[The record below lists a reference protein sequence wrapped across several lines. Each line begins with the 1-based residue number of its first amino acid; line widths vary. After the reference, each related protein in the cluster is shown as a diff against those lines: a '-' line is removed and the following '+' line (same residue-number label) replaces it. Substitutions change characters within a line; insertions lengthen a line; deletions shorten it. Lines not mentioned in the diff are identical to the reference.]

1 MWACWLL
8 GKADLLSLRS
18 CSASSI
24 RLLRNQPA
32 CKAFHVSEHGHH
44 HHWTA
49 ELLTGQA
56 VATCPIPLSRTSLQ
70 QCWLRDQPC
79 KESLSLLSNLQ
90 CAHPVRNFSKA
101 ALCHSTSTTV
111 PAEADVTWSP
121 IKSSGWTYTS
131 SFHAA
136 SCVSHQQPDVP
147 HPRTEPAQSGAAVA
161 SDADTS
167 EAQSPSSNAV
177 PDSTK
182 IVLYKGR
189 YMQTFRLLVRFKV
202 FQLVGIAALAIPI
215 NTFLMEGSVSGI
227 QMVMASSLILGCGF
241 ASTTLWWFS
250 QRYIGEL
257 ALVGP
262 HLLRF
267 SVLDF
272 WGNRQD
278 SIVPIERVVP
288 PLKYCTKEELHNLAE
303 QPMIPLNVEGD
314 RQYLISLRHGLL
326 VDKQRL
332 FQILEGKFRT
342 DSDRV

>member
-8 GKADLLSLRS
+8 GKAGQLSLRS
-18 CSASSI
+18 CTSSV
-24 RLLRNQPA
+24 RLLRNRPA
-32 CKAFHVSEHGHH
+32 CKGFQLSEHGHH
-44 HHWTA
+44 HYWTA
-49 ELLTGQA
+49 QLHSGQA
-56 VATCPIPLSRTSLQ
+56 VANCLSPLPKDSLQ
-70 QCWLRDQPC
+70 QCWLKNQPC
-79 KESLSLLSNLQ
+79 KESLRLLSNLH
-90 CAHPVRNFSKA
+90 CPHPARNFSTA
-101 ALCHSTSTTV
+101 ALYHSTPTIL
-111 PAEADVTWSP
+111 PAEAYV
-121 IKSSGWTYTS
+121 ISSRVKPSVWTYTS

-136 SCVSHQQPDVP
+136 SHVSHQQPDVP
-147 HPRTEPAQSGAAVA
+147 HTRRAPAKSEAAVA
-161 SDADTS
+161 SDAGTNK
-167 EAQSPSSNAV
+167 AQSPSSKDL
-177 PDSTK
+177 PDDTK
-182 IVLYKGR
+182 VVLYRGR
-189 YMQTFRLLVRFKV
+189 YMQTFRLLVRFKI

-257 ALVGP
+257 SLMGP

-278 SIVPIERVVP
+278 SIVPLERVVP
-288 PLKYCTKEELHNLAE
+288 PLKYCTKEDLHDLAE

-332 FQILEGKFRT
+332 FQILEGTFRT